1 MYINK
6 YTYIKDFFIYSSLF
20 FFFFLVTL
28 SHIFLVAFAA
38 HCSALRTRHN
48 AGPCIPSG
56 LLLAEEQVR
65 PEFGSIFCVKN
76 NKVLR
81 K

>member
-1 MYINK
+1 MKPLLPTAVLSEHVIML
-6 YTYIKDFFIYSSLF
+6 DHASL
-20 FFFFLVTL
+20 
-28 SHIFLVAFAA
+28 
-38 HCSALRTRHN
+38 
-48 AGPCIPSG
+48 G